1 MNALARLHLLRRA
14 AVNSYHLFVL
24 RRARGETASARTYLI
39 DTRHNWVNTATL
51 LSSSSSSS
59 SNRVVKGGVAFTHLF
74 ITQKDAD
81 CTAKADTNNLN
92 HQPQNYV
99 DAL

>member
-1 MNALARLHLLRRA
+1 MKRVNTKDERPRSLALIA

-51 LSSSSSSS
+51 LSSSSSS
-59 SNRVVKGGVAFTHLF
+59 NRVVKGGVAFAHLF

-81 CTAKADTNNLN
+81 CTAKADANNLT
-92 HQPQNYV
+92 H
-99 DAL
+99 